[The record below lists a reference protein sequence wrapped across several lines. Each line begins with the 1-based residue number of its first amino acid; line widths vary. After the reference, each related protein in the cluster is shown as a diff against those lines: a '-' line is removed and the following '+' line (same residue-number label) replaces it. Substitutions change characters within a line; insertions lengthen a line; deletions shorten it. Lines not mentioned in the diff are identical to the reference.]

1 MSVATLCLR
10 GRSLYMLTFT
20 VNICGEDDMK
30 YTIKTGLSSRV
41 SFLNPSWNEDVDSAG
56 VNDRFKVCIRPL
68 WVQRL
73 FSCSCRG
80 PRGPWG
86 FWAL

>member
-1 MSVATLCLR
+1 MPVATMCLR
-10 GRSLYMLTFT
+10 CRSLYMLTFT

-56 VNDRFKVCIRPL
+56 VNDRFKVCIRSPSSTL
-68 WVQRL
+68 VTAHNGLTRCRRL
-73 FSCSCRG
+73 
-80 PRGPWG
+80 PWP
-86 FWAL
+86 